1 MSEIIIDVAEFSND
15 PWGRDESD
23 NTVSS
28 GRAFRLEYL
37 LDAFKNEANTKITV
51 DFSRLDLIPDTAFL
65 GGAFV
70 GLVKE
75 DGFSYENV
83 LSRLNILPKDNFLP
97 PLVQR
102 ILELAQK
109 EEIELAEAKNA
120 RGA

>member
-1 MSEIIIDVAEFSND
+1 MTDITIDVSIFSSD

-28 GRAFRLEYL
+28 GRAFRLKHL
-37 LDAFKNEANTKITV
+37 LEPFNNSAITKITV
-51 DFSRLDLIPDTAFL
+51 DFSKLDLIPDTAFL

-75 DGFSYENV
+75 NGFSYENV
-83 LSRLNILPKDNFLP
+83 MSRLNILPKDGFLP
-97 PLVQR
+97 QLVQR

-109 EEIELAEAKNA
+109 EEIELAEAQRVRMA
-120 RGA
+120 